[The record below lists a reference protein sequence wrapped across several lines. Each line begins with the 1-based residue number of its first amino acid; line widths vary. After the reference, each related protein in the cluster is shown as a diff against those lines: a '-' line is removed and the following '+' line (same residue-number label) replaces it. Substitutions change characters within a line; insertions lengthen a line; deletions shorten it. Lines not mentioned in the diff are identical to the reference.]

1 MLDEPLL
8 CCWAARQTE
17 APHQPWDHEGRQAR
31 HLQPFCRHTIM
42 PFSLSVQYSTNYMT
56 YLTFYYKVAFVFD
69 GFAI

>member
-17 APHQPWDHEGRQAR
+17 APHQPCDHEGRQAR

-42 PFSLSVQYSTNYMT
+42 PFFTFSTVLNKLHDT
-56 YLTFYYKVAFVFD
+56 TFYYKVAFVFD